1 MIFANGNWL
10 FPSPRGSD
18 LILYFLKETLGTVDL
33 DMQIKRERQGDAFF
47 CPLVNASRGAAI
59 LITLCLV
66 YNKMQIQSDN
76 EGLFQMCFWK
86 LKITRLT

>member
-18 LILYFLKETLGTVDL
+18 LILYFLKETHGTVDL

-47 CPLVNASRGAAI
+47 AHWR
-59 LITLCLV
+59 TLSEV
-66 YNKMQIQSDN
+66 Q
-76 EGLFQMCFWK
+76 LF
-86 LKITRLT
+86 